1 MSNDAMAEII
11 FGSAMSIFQ
20 LVFWVIYT
28 IVLVL
33 MVIALWKVFVKAGE
47 PGWACLIPFY
57 GWWVLMKIS
66 CKNTV
71 LWFILMFIPFVNFV
85 AVTVSLIGLAKSFGK
100 GTGTILLMI
109 FLPFIGLPMLAFGDA
124 EWDPDLRFGEY

>member
-1 MSNDAMAEII
+1 MNNDAMSEII
-11 FGSAMSIFQ
+11 FGSAMGLFQ
-20 LVFWVIYT
+20 LVFWVIYM

-71 LWFILMFIPFVNFV
+71 LWFILLFIPFANFV
-85 AVTVSLIGLAKSFGK
+85 AVTISLIGLAKSFDK
-100 GTGTILLMI
+100 GMGTILLMI

-124 EWDPDLRFGEY
+124 EWDPDLRI

>member
-20 LVFWVIYT
+20 LVFWVIYM
-28 IVLVL
+28 IV
-33 MVIALWKVFVKAGE
+33 MVIMFIALWKVYVKADE

-57 GWWVLMKIS
+57 GWWVYMRMT
-66 CKNTV
+66 CKKNL
-71 LWFILMFIPFVNFV
+71 LWFILLFIPFANYV
-85 AVTVSLIGLAKSFGK
+85 AIIVSIIGLAKSFGK
-100 GTGTILLMI
+100 GVGTILLLI
-109 FLPFIGLPMLAFGDA
+109 FFPFIGLPMLAFGDA

>member
-11 FGSAMSIFQ
+11 FGSAMGLFQ

-100 GTGTILLMI
+100 EVGTILLLI
-109 FLPFIGLPMLAFGDA
+109 FFPFIGLPMLAFGDA